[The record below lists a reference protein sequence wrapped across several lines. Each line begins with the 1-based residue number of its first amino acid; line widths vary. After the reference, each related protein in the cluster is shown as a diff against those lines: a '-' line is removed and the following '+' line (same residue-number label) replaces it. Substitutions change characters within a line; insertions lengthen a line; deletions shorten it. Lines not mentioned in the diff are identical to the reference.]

1 MMAFFSADLENPNAE
16 VVRAMVNHTTA
27 MIGPIKSD
35 AHLH

>member
-16 VVRAMVNHTTA
+16 VVHAMVNCTTA
-27 MIGPIKSD
+27 VIGPTKSD